1 MTDLRRHVPPLTL
14 GWDDEVPGAL
24 HRTVDGTLVFAD
36 VSGFTALTERLSRQG
51 RIGAEEIVEALNRV
65 FGPMLT
71 IAAARG
77 GELLKFGGDALLFL
91 FRGDDHPEQ
100 ACDAAV
106 EMRASLRAAA
116 AVPTSAGRFS
126 LSMSVGVHAGE
137 IELFLVGSPTRELL
151 VLGPGASSVA
161 TAEKA
166 AEAGQVVVTPATA
179 QRLPRGSTRARDDG
193 ALLLRR
199 RRPRTAPGRPASPP
213 PDPDHRLAT
222 LFPRALGEYLAPGAP
237 DPEHRVATIA
247 FVRFSG
253 TDRVLAQ
260 QGPQALAELL
270 HELVSTVEEALDAEG
285 VTLLATDLDTD
296 GGKFFLGSGVPST
309 RPDDEGAMLR
319 ALRRV
324 ADAGLPLPLQLG
336 AARGNV
342 FAAEVGVPDRAAYSA
357 MGDTTNTA
365 ARIMATAPAGT
376 VHAQP
381 AVLEHSRTL
390 FAVTPRGPFRMKGKA
405 APVLVYEV
413 GEETGTRESVDDT
426 RLPFLGRD
434 TELATARTV
443 VQRALAGEGGVLTVE
458 GPAGIGSTR
467 LAQEAL
473 DAAGAASRLALR
485 AEPYGASSAYRVL
498 RDPLRALLGIARGTR
513 EEMGASLLAALADRA
528 PDLAPMAPLLADVVH
543 VGVPDTPEADRVD
556 AQYRADRVADVVVE
570 LLDAVLP
577 GPLAVVVEDAHWA
590 DGASAHL
597 LDRLAS
603 ATAGRPRVVVVVR
616 RGDHDGFA
624 PASGTRV
631 VLDPLPDH
639 VVERLVHAATEAT
652 PLRPH
657 EVAAVVAKAG
667 GNPLF
672 VEEVTRLAVGAGSL
686 DELPESVQAVMGAQV
701 DELPP
706 AARRILR
713 YCAVL
718 GLSVRREVLDGTL
731 AADGLVLDPGTLA
744 LLEGLVE
751 ADGPDRLRFRTSLVR
766 DAAYDGLAYRVRAR
780 VHGAAGEVLERLSTD
795 LDTDSPALV
804 LHFARAGDAQRTWDY
819 AQRAGRLAAA
829 SYANADAADHLE
841 TALEVS
847 RRVPGVSDDER
858 AALWARVGDLR
869 ELAGMFTESVEAYR
883 AAARLTRDDP
893 VATAEV
899 LSRQAAA
906 HLRTGAFT
914 TTLRVVTR
922 ARRLIEGSTAP
933 TAQRTR
939 VRLDNLTAIVRV
951 EQERPRE
958 ARDWAARANAAAAA
972 VGEHETQVR
981 ALMLLDMAEMQLGV
995 PGLGARHR
1003 EALAICVEHGLRPQE
1018 AKVRSNLGAM
1028 AYYAGRW
1035 TEAAQWYRTSRD
1047 VAMEAGSA
1055 FVAAQTDVNL
1065 GELLINQGH
1074 LDEAQEVLVGA
1085 VRVLRA
1091 SGAARFLAEGRM
1103 QLARVHLSR
1112 GELEEAETRAADVVQ
1127 AYTELGNPTS
1137 ALEAALVR
1145 AEAVV
1150 GLGRPQE
1157 ALDIIAAA
1165 EREARDD
1172 AVFSMPRLCLQ
1183 RASALLALDRLDDA
1197 AGMVAEG
1204 LAAARDQ
1211 ELPYE
1216 EALLLRL
1223 GSVVDARRGRDGDA
1237 AVAREQADAL
1247 LVGLGAAG

>member
-14 GWDDEVPGAL
+14 AWDDEAPGAL
-24 HRTVDGTLVFAD
+24 HRSVDGTLVFAD

-71 IAAARG
+71 IAAHRG

-91 FRGDDHPEQ
+91 FRGEGHPEQ

-106 EMRASLRAAA
+106 EMRASLSAAA

-126 LSMSVGVHAGE
+126 LSMSLGVHSGD
-137 IELFLVGSPTRELL
+137 IDLFLVGSPTRELL
-151 VLGPGASSVA
+151 VLGPGASAVA
-161 TAEKA
+161 AAEKA
-166 AEAGQVVVTPATA
+166 ADAGQVVVSPVTA
-179 QRLPRGSTRARDDG
+179 GRLPPGSTRPRDDG

-199 RRPRTAPGRPASPP
+199 RSARTAPGRPASAA
-213 PDPDHRLAT
+213 PDRTERLPT
-222 LFPRALGEYLAPGAP
+222 LFPTALGEYLAPGPP

-253 TDRVLAQ
+253 TDAVLAQ
-260 QGPQALAELL
+260 EGPQALAELL
-270 HELVSTVEEALDAEG
+270 HELVSTVEAALEAEG

-296 GGKFFLGSGVPST
+296 GGKFFLGSGVPSRRT
-309 RPDDEGAMLR
+309 DDEGAMLR

-324 ADAGLPLPLQLG
+324 ADAGLTMPLQLG
-336 AARGNV
+336 VARGNV
-342 FAAEVGVPDRAAYSA
+342 FAAEVGVADRAAYSA

-365 ARIMATAPAGT
+365 ARIMGTAPAGT
-376 VHAQP
+376 VHAHP
-381 AVLEHSRTL
+381 AVLDHSRTL
-390 FAVTPRGPFRMKGKA
+390 FAVAPRGPFRMKGKA

-413 GEETGTRESVDDT
+413 GDELGSRESVDDT

-434 TELATARTV
+434 AELAHARAALE
-443 VQRALAGEGGVLTVE
+443 RALSGEGGVLMVE

-473 DAAGAASRLALR
+473 DAVGAGRRLALR

-498 RDPLRALLGIARGTR
+498 RDPLRSLLDIPRGTR
-513 EEMGASLLAALADRA
+513 EEMGAALLAALRGSA
-528 PDLAPMAPLLADVVH
+528 PGLLPLAPLLADVVQ
-543 VGVPDTPEADRVD
+543 VAVPSTPEADRVD

-570 LLDAVLP
+570 LLDRVRP

-590 DGASAHL
+590 DGASVHL
-597 LDRLAS
+597 LARLAS
-603 ATAGRPRVVVVVR
+603 ATPGRPWAVVVVR
-616 RGDHDGFA
+616 RGERDGFV
-624 PASGTRV
+624 PASGTRI
-631 VLDPLPDH
+631 VLDPLPPE
-639 VVERLVHAATEAT
+639 VVEQLVNAATEAT

-672 VEEVTRLAVGAGSL
+672 VEEVTRLALGAGSL
-686 DELPESVQAVMGAQV
+686 EELPESVQAVMGAQV

-718 GLSVRREVLDGTL
+718 GLSVRREVLAGTL
-731 AADGLVLDPGTLA
+731 AADGLELEPATLA
-744 LLEGLVE
+744 TLGGLVE

-780 VHGAAGEVLERLSTD
+780 VHRTAGEVLERLSTD

-804 LHFARAGDAQRTWDY
+804 LHFARAGDDPRTWAY
-819 AQRAGRLAAA
+819 AQRAGRLARA

-841 TALEVS
+841 TALQVS
-847 RRVPGVSDDER
+847 RRLPDVTDADR
-858 AALWARVGDLR
+858 ASLWASVGDLR

-914 TTLRVVTR
+914 TTLRVVGR
-922 ARRLIEGSTAP
+922 ARRLIDGSDAATA
-933 TAQRTR
+933 RSTR
-939 VRLDNLTAIVRV
+939 VRLDALTAVVRV

-958 ARDWAARANAAAAA
+958 AREWATRAMEAAGA
-972 VGEHETQVR
+972 VGEHETHVR
-981 ALMLLDMAEMQLGV
+981 ALMLVDMVEMQLGV

-1003 EALAICVEHGLRPQE
+1003 EALEICVQHGLRSQE

-1091 SGAARFLAEGRM
+1091 SGAPRFLVEGRM

-1112 GELEEAETRAADVVQ
+1112 GELAEAERRAAEVVQ
-1127 AYTELGNPTS
+1127 DFTDLGNPTS
-1137 ALEAALVR
+1137 ALEGALVR
-1145 AEAVV
+1145 AEAVTMQ
-1150 GLGRPQE
+1150 GRAQE
-1157 ALDIIAAA
+1157 SLDLVAAA
-1165 EREARDD
+1165 ERDARDD

-1183 RASALLALDRLDDA
+1183 RARALLALHRLDEA
-1197 AGMVAEG
+1197 AAMVADG
-1204 LAAARDQ
+1204 LVAARDQ

-1216 EALLLRL
+1216 EALLLRV
-1223 GSVVDARRGRDGDA
+1223 GSAVDERRGRADDA
-1237 AVAREQADAL
+1237 AGARRESDTL
-1247 LVGLGAAG
+1247 LAGLGAAG

>member
-14 GWDDEVPGAL
+14 VWDDEAPGAL

-36 VSGFTALTERLSRQG
+36 VSGFTALTERLARQG

-71 IAAARG
+71 IAAGRG

-91 FRGDDHPEQ
+91 FRGEGHPEQ

-116 AVPTSAGRFS
+116 AVPTSVGRFS
-126 LSMSVGVHAGE
+126 LSMSVGVHSGD

-151 VLGPGASSVA
+151 VLGPGATAVA

-166 AEAGQVVVTPATA
+166 AEAGEVVVSPATA
-179 QRLPRGSTRARDDG
+179 ARLHPGSTRPRDDG
-193 ALLLRR
+193 ALVLRR
-199 RRPRTAPGRPASPP
+199 RHPHTPPSHSASAP
-213 PDPDHRLAT
+213 PDRADRLRT
-222 LFPRALGEYLAPGAP
+222 LFPTTLGEYLAPGAP

-253 TDRVLAQ
+253 TDAVLGQ
-260 QGPQALAELL
+260 FGPQALAELL
-270 HELVSTVEEALDAEG
+270 HELVSTVEAALAAEG

-309 RPDDEGAMLR
+309 RTDDEGALLR

-336 AARGNV
+336 VARGNV
-342 FAAEVGVPDRAAYSA
+342 FAAEVGVADRAAYSA

-365 ARIMATAPAGT
+365 ARIMATAPPGT
-376 VHAQP
+376 VHAHP
-381 AVLEHSRTL
+381 SVLDHSRTL
-390 FAVTPRGPFRMKGKA
+390 FAVTPRGPFVMKGKA

-413 GEETGTRESVDDT
+413 GEELGSRESVDAT

-434 TELATARTV
+434 AELARARTALG
-443 VQRALAGEGGVLTVE
+443 RALSGEGGVLTVE

-467 LAQEAL
+467 LTQEAL
-473 DAAGAASRLALR
+473 DAAGATSRLALR

-513 EEMGASLLAALADRA
+513 EEMGAALLAALAARA
-528 PDLAPMAPLLADVVH
+528 PALLPMAPLLADVVQ
-543 VGVPDTPEADRVD
+543 VAVPSTPEADRVD
-556 AQYRADRVADVVVE
+556 TQYRADRVADVVVD
-570 LLDAVLP
+570 LLDAVSP

-590 DGASAHL
+590 DGASVHL
-597 LDRLAS
+597 LGRLAS
-603 ATAGRPRVVVVVR
+603 ATSGRPWAVVAVR
-616 RGDHDGFA
+616 RGERDGFV
-624 PASGTRV
+624 PASGTHI
-631 VLDPLPDH
+631 VLDPLPPE
-639 VVERLVHAATEAT
+639 VVEQLVHAATEAT

-672 VEEVTRLAVGAGSL
+672 VEEVTRIAIGAGSL
-686 DELPESVQAVMGAQV
+686 QELPESVQAVMGAQV

-706 AARRILR
+706 AARRIVR

-718 GLSVRREVLDGTL
+718 GLSVRREVLAGTL
-731 AADGLVLDPGTLA
+731 AADGLALDPATLA
-744 LLEGLVE
+744 SLGGLVE

-780 VHGAAGEVLERLSTD
+780 VHRTAGEVLERLSTD

-804 LHFARAGDAQRTWDY
+804 LHFARAGDAPRTWDY
-819 AQRAGRLAAA
+819 AQRAGRLARA

-841 TALEVS
+841 TALDVS
-847 RRVPGVSDDER
+847 RRLPDVTDAER
-858 AALWARVGDLR
+858 AALWASVGDLR

-883 AAARLTRDDP
+883 AAARLTRADP

-914 TTLRVVTR
+914 TTLRVVGR
-922 ARRLIEGSTAP
+922 ARRLIDGSDSP

-939 VRLDNLTAIVRV
+939 VRLDALTAVVRV
-951 EQERPRE
+951 EQQRPRE
-958 ARDWAARANAAAAA
+958 AREWATRAMEAAGA
-972 VGEHETQVR
+972 VGEHETHVR
-981 ALMLLDMAEMQLGV
+981 ALMLVDMVELQLGV

-1003 EALAICVEHGLRPQE
+1003 EALEICVRYGLRSQE

-1035 TEAAQWYRTSRD
+1035 TEAAQWYRSSRD
-1047 VAMEAGSA
+1047 VAIEAGSA

-1074 LDEAQEVLVGA
+1074 LDEAHEVLVSA

-1091 SGAARFLAEGRM
+1091 SGAVIFLAEGRL

-1112 GELEEAETRAADVVQ
+1112 GDLAEAERRAAEVV
-1127 AYTELGNPTS
+1127 ATFAALENHTS
-1137 ALEAALVR
+1137 ALDAGLVR
-1145 AEAVV
+1145 AEAV
-1150 GLGRPQE
+1150 LRSLRPAD
-1157 ALDIIAAA
+1157 ALAIINGAEQAAGA
-1165 EREARDD
+1165 D
-1172 AVFSMPRLCLQ
+1172 AAFSMPGMCLQ
-1183 RASALLALDRLDDA
+1183 RARALLALDRLEEA
-1197 AGMVAEG
+1197 AEQVALG
-1204 LAAARDQ
+1204 LVAAREQ

-1216 EALLLRL
+1216 EALLLRV
-1223 GSVVDARRGRDGDA
+1223 GSATDLRRGLPTDA
-1237 AVAREQADAL
+1237 AHARARSEEL
-1247 LVGLGAAG
+1247 LTSLGAVG

>member
-14 GWDDEVPGAL
+14 VWDDEAPGAL

-71 IAAARG
+71 IAATRG

-91 FRGDDHPEQ
+91 FRGDDHAQQ

-106 EMRASLRAAA
+106 EMRTSLRAAA

-126 LSMSVGVHAGE
+126 LSMSVGVHAGD

-151 VLGPGASSVA
+151 VLGPGASAVA
-161 TAEKA
+161 LAEKA
-166 AEAGQVVVTPATA
+166 ADAGQVVVSPATA
-179 QRLPRGSTRARDDG
+179 ARLPRGSTRPRDDG

-199 RRPRTAPGRPASPP
+199 RLPRTEPGRPTPVPA
-213 PDPDHRLAT
+213 DPEQRMAT
-222 LFPRALGEYLAPGAP
+222 LFPTALGEFLAPGPP

-253 TDRVLAQ
+253 TDTVLAQ
-260 QGPQALAELL
+260 QGPQELAERL
-270 HELVSTVEEALDAEG
+270 HEVVSTVEQALEAEG

-296 GGKFFLGSGVPST
+296 GGKFFLGAGVPGT
-309 RPDDEGAMLR
+309 RGDDEGRMLR

-336 AARGNV
+336 VARGNV

-365 ARIMATAPAGT
+365 ARIMGTAPIGT
-376 VHAQP
+376 VHAHP
-381 AVLEHSRTL
+381 AVLERSHTL

-413 GEETGTRESVDDT
+413 GEEVGTREAAGTT

-434 TELATARTV
+434 AELATART
-443 VQRALAGEGGVLTVE
+443 ALEEALSGEGGVVVVE
-458 GPAGIGSTR
+458 GPAGIGCTR
-467 LAQEAL
+467 LALEAL
-473 DAAGAASRLALR
+473 DAAGVSERLALR
-485 AEPYGASSAYRVL
+485 AEPYGSSSAYRVL
-498 RDPLRALLGIARGTR
+498 RDPLRALLGIARGSR
-513 EEMGASLLAALADRA
+513 EEMGAALLAALHDKA
-528 PDLAPMAPLLADVVH
+528 PGLLPMAPLLADVLS

-556 AQYRADRVADVVVE
+556 PQYRADRVADVVIE
-570 LLDAVLP
+570 LLDRLAP
-577 GPLAVVVEDAHWA
+577 GRFAVVVEDAHWA
-590 DGASAHL
+590 DGASVHL
-597 LDRLAS
+597 LGRLAA
-603 ATAGRPRVVVVVR
+603 ATSGHPRAVVVVR
-616 RGDHDGFA
+616 RGGSDGFA
-624 PASGTRV
+624 PASGTRI
-631 VLDPLPDH
+631 VLDPLPDD
-639 VVERLVHAATEAT
+639 VVEKLVIAATEAT

-672 VEEVTRLAVGAGSL
+672 VEEVTRLALGAGSL
-686 DELPESVQAVMGAQV
+686 EELPESVQAAMGAQV

-706 AARRILR
+706 GARRILR

-718 GLSVRREVLDGTL
+718 GLSVRREVLEGTL
-731 AADGLVLDPGTLA
+731 AADGLVLDRATLA
-744 LLEGLVE
+744 TLGNLVE

-780 VHGAAGEVLERLSTD
+780 VHGTAGGVLERLSTD
-795 LDTDSPALV
+795 LDADSPALV
-804 LHFARAGDAQRTWDY
+804 LHFARAGDAPRTWDY
-819 AQRAGRLAAA
+819 AQRAGRLAEA

-841 TALEVS
+841 TALDVS
-847 RRVPGVSDDER
+847 RRLPAVTDAER
-858 AALWARVGDLR
+858 ARLWAKVGDLR

-883 AAARLTRDDP
+883 AAARLTRADP
-893 VATAEV
+893 VATADV

-922 ARRLIEGSTAP
+922 ARGLLDGSDVP
-933 TAQRTR
+933 TARRTR
-939 VRLDNLTAIVRV
+939 VRLDNLTAVVRV
-951 EQERPRE
+951 EQQRPRE
-958 ARDWAARANAAAAA
+958 AREWAIRAMEAAGAA
-972 VGEHETQVR
+972 GEHETQVR
-981 ALMLLDMAEMQLGV
+981 ALMLVDMAEMQLGV

-1003 EALAICVEHGLRPQE
+1003 EALEICVKHGLRSQE
-1018 AKVRSNLGAM
+1018 AKVRSNLGTM

-1035 TEAAQWYRTSRD
+1035 SEAAQWYRSSRD

-1074 LDEAQEVLVGA
+1074 LDEAQEVLVSA

-1091 SGAARFLAEGRM
+1091 SGAVIFLAEGRL

-1112 GELEEAETRAADVVQ
+1112 GDLAEAERRAAEVVS
-1127 AYTELGNPTS
+1127 TFSGLDNHTS
-1137 ALEAALVR
+1137 ALDAGLVQ
-1145 AEAVV
+1145 AEAV
-1150 GLGRPQE
+1150 LRSQRPVD
-1157 ALDIIAAA
+1157 ALAIIDGA
-1165 EREARDD
+1165 ERAAGAD
-1172 AVFSMPRLCLQ
+1172 AAFSMPGMCLQ
-1183 RASALLALDRLDDA
+1183 RARALLALGRLDEA
-1197 AGMVAEG
+1197 AEQVEVG
-1204 LAAARDQ
+1204 LVAAREQ

-1216 EALLLRL
+1216 EALLLQVGSATDLRRGLPTDAAYAQSRSEELLARL
-1223 GSVVDARRGRDGDA
+1223 G
-1237 AVAREQADAL
+1237 AV
-1247 LVGLGAAG
+1247 G